1 MSPSADIAVIIT
13 AHNYGRYLDRC
24 LTSVF
29 AQTLLPREV
38 VVVDDASEDNTADVV
53 SGFSQVQ
60 YCRVDFRN
68 GNRARNFGFLK
79 VATKQIVF
87 FDADNVM
94 LPRFLEVLHNVLC
107 NNPQAT
113 FVYGD
118 RINFAD
124 GDTSWYPLPM
134 GHCESG
140 PFDVRR
146 LKKQNYIDLAALI
159 RSDQFPGFDPA
170 IRRYQDW
177 DLWLNIALKQGGS
190 GLHVSDVLFRYR
202 VHPQSVSQREDRDR
216 AQWAIRRKF
225 RIGWGALPVLRHSF
239 FLYRCAR
246 WLKTRN
252 YSVNFFLT
260 L

>member
-1 MSPSADIAVIIT
+1 MSASADIAVIIT
-13 AHNYGRYLDRC
+13 AHNYGRYLAEC
-24 LTSVF
+24 LKSVF
-29 AQTLLPREV
+29 AQTLLPCEV
-38 VVVDDASEDNTADVV
+38 VVVDDASEDDTADVV
-53 SGFSQVQ
+53 SDFSQVQ
-60 YCRVDFRN
+60 YCRVDFHN

-79 VATKQIVF
+79 VVAKQVVF

-107 NNPQAT
+107 KNPQAT

-134 GHCESG
+134 GLCKSG
-140 PFDVRR
+140 SFDVQR
-146 LKKQNYIDLAALI
+146 LKKHNYIDLAALI
-159 RSDQFPGFDPA
+159 LSDQFPGFDPA

-177 DLWLNIALKQGGS
+177 DLWLNIALKQGCS
-190 GLHVSDVLFRYR
+190 GQHVPEALFRYR

-216 AQWAIRRKF
+216 AQWAIHRKYG
-225 RIGWGALPVLRHSF
+225 IGWGVLPVLRHSF

-246 WLKTRN
+246 WLKA
-252 YSVNFFLT
+252 LT
-260 L
+260 